1 MKKYT
6 QAPLPFQGQK
16 RRWIKQLQEV
26 AAKVPEGTIF
36 VDVFGGSGIVSHT
49 LKQARPDCI
58 VVWNDYDNYSERL
71 KNVAQTNAILLELR
85 NVTKDCPKKLKI
97 DDPWRSKVLDLL
109 GRWDKRGYVDWLT
122 ISKSVMF
129 SMHYMHTYKDITGE
143 MLYNNVVLGD
153 YEVDGYLDGV
163 EVVRMDWRDL
173 VGRYRGRRDVVLV
186 LDPPYMLTDTSGY
199 SKDTYWGIEECLD
212 VAMECED
219 MMFVYF
225 TSGRSGVERVLRW
238 VDRFEGVGN
247 PFTRAERRVVEV
259 RGKVLNFDD
268 IMYYNVS

>member
-1 MKKYT
+1 MKKYF

-26 AAKVPEGTIF
+26 AAKVPQGTIF

-49 LKQARPDCI
+49 LKQARPDCR

-71 KNVAQTNAILLELR
+71 NNVAQTNAILLELR

-97 DDPWRSKVLDLL
+97 DEPWRSKVLDLL

-129 SMHYMHTYKDITGE
+129 TMHFMQSFEGIKGDT
-143 MLYNNVVLGD
+143 LYNNVVLGD
-153 YEVDGYLDGV
+153 YEVDGYLEGV
-163 EVVRMDWRDL
+163 ETVRMDWREL
-173 VGRYRGRRDVVLV
+173 VSLYRGRKDVVLV
-186 LDPPYMLTDTSGY
+186 LDPPYMLTDMSGY
-199 SKDTYWGIEECLD
+199 KNDTYWGIEERLD

-219 MMFVYF
+219 MKFVYF
-225 TSGRSGVERVLRW
+225 TSERSGVERVLRW
-238 VDRFEGVGN
+238 VGRFDGVSS
-247 PFTRAERRVVEV
+247 PFTNAERRVVEA
-259 RGKVLNFDD
+259 RGKVLNYDD